1 MVNGLEIVLVTGL
14 SGAGKSRTVDVLE
27 DIGFYCVDNV
37 PPKLISKFAEIC
49 AQSSDKLNRV
59 AIVTDAR
66 GGTLFNEFL
75 SSLKEMKECGQ
86 SVKILFLDANDS
98 VLMKRYKETRRKHPL
113 LSLANGS
120 VEKAIDME
128 RSIMQPVREQADY
141 YIDTSML
148 SSSQLRQRVSNLFVA
163 NLSDTMAINIMSFGF
178 KYGILS
184 EADLVF
190 DVRCL
195 PNPFYIDELR
205 EHKGT
210 EAVVQ
215 DYVLSFEQSRVL
227 LDKLTDLV
235 EFLVPLYIQ
244 EGKSQLVIGFGCT
257 GGKHRSVT
265 FAEKLTQRLITKGI
279 VATVTHRDIQR

>member
-1 MVNGLEIVLVTGL
+1 MEIVLVTGL